1 MASIR
6 NRQWCRP
13 VLHLS
18 ANTEKPM
25 GETPANV
32 SSTSASH
39 LSHHDV
45 TLSTKVPFAPHLP
58 VPSAPPRS
66 VTVQHTATMKPLICS
81 PGTQVFKFIY
91 TVSTMFTDQQRIYMT
106 IHKLLQV
113 PQMLLIKSTWF
124 THWSWL
130 STVTISIKV
139 AVLSIKVRVITMLW
153 RPRVYWQYYLKKKPK
168 LNKYGLFGRLLSK
181 KNMFA

>member
-1 MASIR
+1 MWILAVSNQDRTGNKRLRFFFFLSLFTFSLSNVVSIR

-113 PQMLLIKSTWF
+113 PQMLLIKST
-124 THWSWL
+124 
-130 STVTISIKV
+130 
-139 AVLSIKVRVITMLW
+139 
-153 RPRVYWQYYLKKKPK
+153 
-168 LNKYGLFGRLLSK
+168 
-181 KNMFA
+181 